1 MKNFLFRVDAD
12 QSIGFGHYKRCSAI
26 LDELDRDATTILL
39 TKSDNDF
46 DSAPFKKKIILNDFP
61 DINSEISFIKRIIKE
76 NEIDVLI
83 SDINNYKATENPG
96 EYREYIEKLNSLM
109 YDTKDNTVGPR
120 SISKQELIKE
130 FMGGESTKKIVVLIS
145 FEDFKI
151 YDVNAD
157 IIVIPYVGSENL
169 KIDQK
174 KKKKYLL
181 GPKFFVLR
189 KEFIANK
196 AIKKTSNKRKKVLV
210 SMGGSDTN
218 NLTSQVIKALSKISI
233 ELEVFVVKGPLSNF
247 TAEQIQNSFRNSNS
261 NFEIINSP
269 KNMSDLMKKSDIAIT
284 TSGLTQYETSAM
296 GLPAIVISIN
306 DYHKYVVDE
315 FAKSN
320 SIVSF
325 GLFNKSFSNKL
336 KKEVHRLLKNTD
348 LINAMSKNGKGLVD
362 GLGAQRILD
371 KINLQLN

>member
-1 MKNFLFRVDAD
+1 LSSRIQEIKLKNILFRVDAD

-46 DSAPFKKKIILNDFP
+46 DSTPFKKKIILDDFP

-96 EYREYIEKLNSLM
+96 EYREYIEKLNSL
-109 YDTKDNTVGPR
+109 N
-120 SISKQELIKE
+120 
-130 FMGGESTKKIVVLIS
+130 VVLIS

-189 KEFIANK
+189 KEFITNK

-218 NLTSQVIKALSKISI
+218 NLTSQVIKVLSKISI
-233 ELEVFVVKGPLSNF
+233 ELEVYVVKGPLSNF
-247 TAEQIQNSFRNSNS
+247 TAEQIQKSFRNSNS

-336 KKEVHRLLKNTD
+336 KKEVLRLLKNTD